1 MSMFKPPPAGVVW
14 KLVEWLLSRARGWSA
29 VVLLPLKTR
38 RVDEAIPPAN
48 VVVRKEECQLRC
60 PPRHSTEAQNYQLD
74 TLRENCGIIRKQAS
88 TDGGVLWKV
97 VRVNVVQVRRKDRS
111 LRDPREA
118 RSRVRVRIVYTNSKS
133 SIV

>member
-1 MSMFKPPPAGVVW
+1 MDDFSLLVVTSQISGQALYLGGVG
-14 KLVEWLLSRARGWSA
+14 RG
-29 VVLLPLKTR
+29 
-38 RVDEAIPPAN
+38 
-48 VVVRKEECQLRC
+48 RC
-60 PPRHSTEAQNYQLD
+60 PPYGVPLD

-118 RSRVRVRIVYTNSKS
+118 RSRVRV
-133 SIV
+133 